1 MAAAL
6 IPAGYVPIAR
16 TDADWAFDIT
26 FQDEDWTGAGVSV
39 VMARRG
45 LPTHAVEFTV
55 GDGVLA
61 PANDLSVALRVP
73 AARLADMPPGLY
85 SAEVRRID
93 GEDTDDA
100 AVFEMRLERGLAEHL
115 IEARPAGV
123 ALGDAGVA
131 QGGVIVSR
139 TTRVQVVRAGGV
151 QGKPGASDA
160 ASVTLTAEQGALF
173 GGAATLAEALAF
185 IAQNMGAQP
194 LPVLVELAGQ
204 IVVSSVATGAL
215 SVEAADAILL
225 SGAISVT
232 SSATGALSVEEAEAV
247 LLAGAVIATSSLAGE
262 LSVEAGGELIGGVP
276 IGAPGDGAL
285 AGYRLVAGDDF
296 AGDLDIITP
305 AEPFGTYGSTRAYLL
320 PTNANGPRGAV
331 GGLSLK
337 GYDVD
342 PFHTGHNDKN
352 RGAARASWA
361 DSMVQQDSVL
371 KLKVR
376 TASTAERALFNADL
390 NVNNIA
396 AMIHTAGELIFKPP
410 FHIEFRARLTK
421 AQLAMGGFHPSF
433 WLMQMDPPRSGDGL
447 EIDWEGESDL
457 IEANYFDWS
466 GGTST
471 ASKGGNIDTVYDGQ
485 FHTFGLEVT
494 ATHLRWF
501 YDGSLFR
508 EQAKILQFPDKPFY
522 ALVTSHVTNF
532 ASDPYSDANWTAA
545 GSEGASIDLDYI
557 RLWQP
562 AEAVKREPMLP
573 PAEYEADAGKAFS
586 FTLPPAVEVWGAAIN
601 ERVEAFISESNSPGG
616 NYNGGFS
623 GWPAGISYNPAT
635 RVLSGSTTQP
645 GTLHIVRYPLE
656 GGSARPQRIAL
667 HIGPRLS
674 STTWP
679 NAKVGQAYEF
689 DLYAACDAGQ
699 LTSDQSGQR
708 AKTITVAGLPAGL
721 SCSDST
727 GMVTGT
733 PTAAGSASP
742 KVTITNSR
750 GQSSGEVTAG
760 LTISAATSADVSPV
774 TTGLILDLDPNDP
787 AKRTTTASG
796 SDVLVDSISPANGTT
811 YGATATGTQRPK
823 LISANGR
830 SILRADGAQRM
841 AIDPAFAALFSAS
854 AGYTLMVLASYDTG
868 ANQTIMDIGQS
879 GSTSSLNRI
888 NILRTST
895 DGLVHR
901 KAPVSGAFIQ
911 AAASGVPLATLNAI
925 VAHSPSGSSVTK
937 VRGNGNSAVSPGAA
951 AFSSANTATLFDRTS
966 TSSALPLT
974 GTIARVLAW
983 NRELSDAETDALI
996 AWAKD
1001 RYGTP

>member
-26 FQDEDWTGAGVSV
+26 FQDEDWRGSGVSV

-93 GEDTDDA
+93 GEDIDDA
-100 AVFEMRLERGLAEHL
+100 AVFEMRLERGLADYL
-115 IEARPAGV
+115 SEARSASEPR
-123 ALGDAGVA
+123 GDMGFV

-139 TTRVQVVRAGGV
+139 TTKVQVVRAGGV

-160 ASVTLTAEQGALF
+160 ASVTLTDEQGALF

-194 LPVLVELAGQ
+194 LPVLVDLAGQ

-232 SSATGALSVEEAEAV
+232 SSATGALSVDEAEAV
-247 LLAGAVIATSSLAGE
+247 LLAGAVTATSSLTGE

-433 WLMQMDPPRSGDGL
+433 WLMQMDPPRSGNGL

-457 IEANYFDWS
+457 IEANYFEWS
-466 GGTST
+466 GGNQS
-471 ASKGGNIDTVYDGQ
+471 SFKGGHVDTVYDGQ

-501 YDGSLFR
+501 YDGALFR
-508 EQAKILQFPDKPFY
+508 EQAKTLQFPGKPFY

-532 ASDPYSDANWTAA
+532 GSDPYSDTDWVAA
-545 GSEGASIDLDYI
+545 GAAGASIDLDYI

-562 AEAVKREPMLP
+562 ADAVKREPLLP
-573 PAEYEADAGKAFS
+573 PVEYEAASGAAFS

-616 NYNGGFS
+616 NYSGGFS
-623 GWPAGISYNPAT
+623 GWPVGISYNPAT
-635 RVLSGSTTQP
+635 RVLSGASTQP

-656 GGSARPQRIAL
+656 GGFARPQRLAL
-667 HIGPRLS
+667 HIGPRVTVS
-674 STTWP
+674 SLP
-679 NAKVGQAYEF
+679 NGQVGQPYSF
-689 DLYAACDAGQ
+689 DLYAAVEAGQ
-699 LTSDQSGQR
+699 LTSDASGQR
-708 AKTITVAGLPAGL
+708 AKTITVSGLPAGL
-721 SCSDST
+721 SYNDSI

-733 PTAAGSASP
+733 PTAAASAT
-742 KVTITNSR
+742 VGLNAVNSR
-750 GQSSGEVTAG
+750 GQAVVANLSM
-760 LTISAATSADVSPV
+760 TIAA
-774 TTGLILDLDPNDP
+774 
-787 AKRTTTASG
+787 
-796 SDVLVDSISPANGTT
+796 
-811 YGATATGTQRPK
+811 
-823 LISANGR
+823 
-830 SILRADGAQRM
+830 
-841 AIDPAFAALFSAS
+841 AS
-854 AGYTLMVLASYDTG
+854 AGYVDTLPVTSGLLADINPDDTSKVTASGGLVDSVAPSNGTAFTAASTGTARPTYVTGTTNFLRAAGSQEMVIDPGLATALSG
-868 ANQTIMDIGQS
+868 APAYSIVVIAKINSNATTQYFIDIGKAATAS
-879 GSTSSLNRI
+879 NVDRI
-888 NILRTST
+888 SVLQTANDTLR
-895 DGLVHR
+895 HR
-901 KAPVSGAFIQ
+901 KAGPAVFEDAVFP
-911 AAASGVPLATLNAI
+911 ALATNAPH
-925 VAHSPSGSSVTK
+925 VLFAKSS
-937 VRGNGNSAVSPGAA
+937 AGAA
-951 AFSSANTATLFDRTS
+951 LHSIRVDGGTGAAPATAVAAGSGFDTATLFNRK
-966 TSSALPLT
+966 SSSGNARLS
-974 GTIARVLAW
+974 GDIYRVLVF
-983 NRELSDAETDALI
+983 NRVLTTAEENSI
-996 AWAKD
+996 QSWARAK
-1001 RYGTP
+1001 YSTP

>member
-39 VMARRG
+39 VMARCG

-55 GDGVLA
+55 GNGVLA
-61 PANDLSVALRVP
+61 PINDLSVGLRVS

-85 SAEVRRID
+85 SAEVRRIE
-93 GEDTDDA
+93 GEERDDV
-100 AVFEMRLERGLAEHL
+100 AVFEMRLERGLADHL
-115 IEARPAGV
+115 SEARPAMGARGDMGV
-123 ALGDAGVA
+123 AS
-131 QGGVIVSR
+131 GGVIVSR
-139 TTRVQVVRAGGV
+139 TTKVQVLRAGGV

-173 GGAATLAEALAF
+173 GGASTLAEALAF

-194 LPVLVELAGQ
+194 LPELVDLAGQ

-247 LLAGAVIATSSLAGE
+247 LLAGTVAVTSNATGDL
-262 LSVEAGGELIGGVP
+262 LVEAGGELIGGVP
-276 IGAPGDGAL
+276 IGATGDGVL
-285 AGYRLVAGDDF
+285 APYRLVAGDDF

-305 AEPFGTYGSTRAYLL
+305 AEPFGAYGSTRAYLL
-320 PTNANGPRGAV
+320 NTSANGPRGAV

-352 RGAARASWA
+352 RGVARASWT
-361 DSMVQQDSVL
+361 DSMVQQDGLL
-371 KLKVR
+371 KLRVR
-376 TASTAERALFNADL
+376 TASAAERALFNADL

-421 AQLAMGGFHPSF
+421 ARQAVGGYHPSF
-433 WLMQMDPPRSGDGL
+433 WLMQMDPPRSGNGL

-457 IEANYFDWS
+457 IEANYFEWS

-471 ASKGGNIDTVYDGQ
+471 SFKGGHVDTLYDGQ

-501 YDGSLFR
+501 YDGVLFR
-508 EQAKILQFPDKPFY
+508 EQAETLQFPDKPFY

-532 ASDPYSDANWTAA
+532 GSDPYSDADWIAA
-545 GSEGASIDLDYI
+545 GAAGATIDLDYI

-562 AEAVKREPMLP
+562 ADAVKREPLLP
-573 PAEYEADAGKAFS
+573 PVEYQAASGAAFS
-586 FTLPPAVEVWGAAIN
+586 FTLAPAVDVWGSAIN

-616 NYNGGFS
+616 NYNGGFA
-623 GWPAGISYNPAT
+623 GWPAGISYNAAT
-635 RVLSGSTTQP
+635 RVLSGASTQP

-656 GGSARPQRIAL
+656 GGFARPQRLAL
-667 HIGPRLS
+667 HIGPRLT

-679 NAKVGQAYEF
+679 NATVGQAYEF

-699 LTSDQSGQR
+699 LTSDANGAR
-708 AKTITVAGLPAGL
+708 AKTITVTGLPTGL
-721 SCSDST
+721 SYSDST

-742 KVTITNSR
+742 KVTIVNSR

-774 TTGLILDLDPNDP
+774 TTGLILDLDPNDA
-787 AKRTTTASG
+787 AKVTTTTSG
-796 SDVLVDSISPANGTT
+796 SDVLVDAIAAANGTT

-823 LISANGR
+823 LITANGR
-830 SILRADGAQRM
+830 SILRGDGAQRM

-854 AGYTLMVLASYDTG
+854 AGYTLMVLASYDAG
-868 ANQTIMDIGQS
+868 ANQTILDIGQS
-879 GSTSSLNRI
+879 GATSSTHRI
-888 NILRTST
+888 SIIRTST
-895 DGLVHR
+895 AGLVHR
-901 KAPVSGAFIQ
+901 KVGNGGAL
-911 AAASGVPLATLNAI
+911 ADASALGVPLAALNAI
-925 VAHSPSGSSVTK
+925 IGRSPAGTSATK
-937 VRGNGNSAVSPGAA
+937 VRGNGASAVSSQTQT
-951 AFSSANTATLFDRTS
+951 FTSANTATLFDRTS

-983 NRELSDAETDALI
+983 DRELSDAEVDSLI

>member
-1 MAAAL
+1 MVDISLPRAVGRGV
-6 IPAGYVPIAR
+6 PAGGLTGQVLVKTTGMDYDTQWATPEGGGSEGIQPPFPISYTTGLQEALNLKANLSDTIISVTTSRDLATTDNGAVLEVNSASAVTLTVPSTLPAGFNCIVS
-16 TDADWAFDIT
+16 
-26 FQDEDWTGAGVSV
+26 QVGAGQVTIAAGTSATV
-39 VMARRG
+39 TAYQEAKTPGQWGEIAVRVRG
-45 LPTHAVEFTV
+45 T
-55 GDGVLA
+55 
-61 PANDLSVALRVP
+61 
-73 AARLADMPPGLY
+73 
-85 SAEVRRID
+85 
-93 GEDTDDA
+93 
-100 AVFEMRLERGLAEHL
+100 
-115 IEARPAGV
+115 AGV
-123 ALGDAGVA
+123 AVVSGGAIKGGGS
-131 QGGVIVSR
+131 GGVVPDPPVPPDPAETIGGIAIG
-139 TTRVQVVRAGGV
+139 TAG
-151 QGKPGASDA
+151 
-160 ASVTLTAEQGALF
+160 
-173 GGAATLAEALAF
+173 
-185 IAQNMGAQP
+185 
-194 LPVLVELAGQ
+194 
-204 IVVSSVATGAL
+204 TGPM
-215 SVEAADAILL
+215 
-225 SGAISVT
+225 SGY
-232 SSATGALSVEEAEAV
+232 
-247 LLAGAVIATSSLAGE
+247 SLA
-262 LSVEAGGELIGGVP
+262 
-276 IGAPGDGAL
+276 
-285 AGYRLVAGDDF
+285 AGDDF
-296 AGDLDIITP
+296 GSALDIVTP
-305 AEPFGTYGSTRAYLL
+305 AKPFGRYPTTRAYLL

-331 GGLSLK
+331 GGISLK

-352 RGAARASWA
+352 RGVARASWA

-376 TASTAERALFNADL
+376 SASTAERALFNPDL

-410 FHIEFRARLTK
+410 FYIEFRARLTK

-562 AEAVKREPMLP
+562 SETVKRTPMLP
-573 PAEYEADAGKAFS
+573 PTEYEAAAGAAFS
-586 FTLPPAVEVWGAAIN
+586 FTLPPAMEVWGSAIN

-616 NYNGGFS
+616 NYSGGFS

-635 RVLSGSTTQP
+635 RVLSGSTAQP

-656 GGSARPQRIAL
+656 GGFARPQRLAL
-667 HIGPRLS
+667 HIGPRLAS
-674 STTWP
+674 ITWP
-679 NAKVGQAYEF
+679 NATVGQAYTF

-699 LTSDQSGQR
+699 LTSDVSGQR
-708 AKTITVAGLPAGL
+708 SKTITVIGLPAGL
-721 SCSDST
+721 SYNDGT
-727 GMVTGT
+727 GLVTGT
-733 PTAAGSASP
+733 PTAIGTASP
-742 KVTITNSR
+742 KVTVVNSR
-750 GQSSGEVTAG
+750 GQSSGETTAS
-760 LTISAATSADVSPV
+760 LTTANATSPDVSPV
-774 TTGLILDLDPNDP
+774 TSGLILDLDPNDST
-787 AKRTTTASG
+787 KVMTTTTSG
-796 SDVLVDSISPANGTT
+796 SDVLVDAISPTNGTT

-823 LISANGR
+823 LITANGR

-868 ANQTIMDIGQS
+868 ANQTILDIGQS

-925 VAHSPSGSSVTK
+925 VARSPSGTSVTK
-937 VRGNGNSAVSPGAA
+937 VRGNGNSAVSPDAA

-983 NRELSDAETDALI
+983 DRELSDAEVDSLI

>member
-6 IPAGYVPIAR
+6 IPSGYVPIAR

-26 FQDEDWTGAGVSV
+26 FQDEDWTGANVSV

-61 PANDLSVALRVP
+61 PADDLSVGLRVP
-73 AARLADMPPGLY
+73 AARLAAMPPGLY

-93 GEDTDDA
+93 GDETDDA

-115 IEARPAGV
+115 SEARPAGM
-123 ALGDAGVA
+123 ALGDMGVA

-247 LLAGAVIATSSLAGE
+247 LLAGAVTATSSLTGE
-262 LSVEAGGELIGGVP
+262 LAVEAGGELIGGVP

-305 AEPFGTYGSTRAYLL
+305 ADPFGTYGSTRAYLL

-337 GYDVD
+337 GYDID

-352 RGAARASWA
+352 RGVARASWA

-421 AQLAMGGFHPSF
+421 AQQAVGGYHPSF
-433 WLMQMDPPRSGDGL
+433 WLMQMDPPRSGNGL

-457 IEANYFDWS
+457 IEANYFEWT
-466 GGTST
+466 GGTQ
-471 ASKGGNIDTVYDGQ
+471 ASFKGGHVDTVYDGQ

-501 YDGSLFR
+501 YDGALFR
-508 EQAKILQFPDKPFY
+508 EQADTLQFPDKPFY

-532 ASDPYSDANWTAA
+532 GSDPYSDADWIAA
-545 GSEGASIDLDYI
+545 GAAGASIDLDYI

-562 AEAVKREPMLP
+562 ADAVKREPLLP
-573 PAEYEADAGKAFS
+573 PVEYEAASGAAFS

-623 GWPAGISYNPAT
+623 GWPAGISYNAT
-635 RVLSGSTTQP
+635 ARVLSGSSTQP

-656 GGSARPQRIAL
+656 GGFARPQRLAL
-667 HIGPRLS
+667 HIGPRLTVS
-674 STTWP
+674 GFP
-679 NAKVGQAYEF
+679 NGQVGQSYSF
-689 DLYAACDAGQ
+689 DLYAAVDAGQ
-699 LTSDQSGQR
+699 LTSNTAGQK
-708 AKTITVAGLPAGL
+708 AKTVSVSGLPAGL
-721 SCSDST
+721 VYNDAT
-727 GMVTGT
+727 GLITGT
-733 PTAAGSASP
+733 PTEAASATVEVDAS
-742 KVTITNSR
+742 NSR
-750 GQSSGEVTAG
+750 GQAVATDLAMTIAAASSGYVDT
-760 LTISAATSADVSPV
+760 LPV
-774 TTGLILDLDPNDP
+774 TSGLLADINPDDTS
-787 AKRTTTASG
+787 KVTTSG
-796 SDVLVDSISPANGTT
+796 GLVDSVAPSNGTT
-811 YGATATGTQRPK
+811 FAAASSGAARPTYVTGATNFLRATGSQEMSIDPALAAALSGAPAYSVVVIGRTNSNAVTGYFFDAGRGAASSTVDRVSVFQVANDTLRHRKAGP
-823 LISANGR
+823 SAFDDAGLPALSTTVPHMIIAKSPAGLSR
-830 SILRADGAQRM
+830 HTLRADGAT
-841 AIDPAFAALFSAS
+841 ATVGPTIT
-854 AGYTLMVLASYDTG
+854 AG
-868 ANQTIMDIGQS
+868 S
-879 GSTSSLNRI
+879 GF
-888 NILRTST
+888 
-895 DGLVHR
+895 D
-901 KAPVSGAFIQ
+901 
-911 AAASGVPLATLNAI
+911 
-925 VAHSPSGSSVTK
+925 
-937 VRGNGNSAVSPGAA
+937 
-951 AFSSANTATLFDRTS
+951 TATLFNRKSS
-966 TSSALPLT
+966 TGNARLN
-974 GTIARVLAW
+974 GDIYRVLVY
-983 NRELSDAETDALI
+983 NREITTAEEASLQS
-996 AWAKD
+996 WAQGK
-1001 RYGTP
+1001 YGTP

>member
-6 IPAGYVPIAR
+6 IPSGYVPIAR

-39 VMARRG
+39 VLARLG

-55 GDGVLA
+55 GDGVLV
-61 PANDLSVALRVP
+61 PADGLSVGLRVP

-85 SAEVRRID
+85 SAEVRRMD
-93 GEDTDDA
+93 GEDIDDA
-100 AVFEMRLERGLAEHL
+100 AVFEMRLERGLADHL
-115 IEARPAGV
+115 SEARPAMG
-123 ALGDAGVA
+123 ARGDTGVA

-215 SVEAADAILL
+215 SVEPADAILL

-532 ASDPYSDANWTAA
+532 GSDPYSDADWIAA
-545 GSEGASIDLDYI
+545 GAAGATIDLDYI

-562 AEAVKREPMLP
+562 ADAVKREPLLP
-573 PAEYEADAGKAFS
+573 PVEYQAASGAAFS
-586 FTLPPAVEVWGAAIN
+586 FTLPPAVDVWGSAIN

-616 NYNGGFS
+616 NYNGGFA
-623 GWPAGISYNPAT
+623 GWPAGISYNAAT
-635 RVLSGSTTQP
+635 RVLSGASTQP

-656 GGSARPQRIAL
+656 GGFARPQRLAL
-667 HIGPRLS
+667 HIGPRLT

-679 NAKVGQAYEF
+679 NATVGQAYEF

-699 LTSDQSGQR
+699 LTSDANGAR
-708 AKTITVAGLPAGL
+708 AKTITVTGLPTGL
-721 SCSDST
+721 SYSDST

-742 KVTITNSR
+742 KVTIVNSR
-750 GQSSGEVTAG
+750 GQSSGEVTAA
-760 LTISAATSADVSPV
+760 LTVSAQSSDYVDNLPV
-774 TTGLILDLDPNDP
+774 TSGLIADINPDDTS
-787 AKRTTTASG
+787 KVTASG
-796 SDVLVDSISPANGTT
+796 GLVDSVAPSNET
-811 YGATATGTQRPK
+811 
-823 LISANGR
+823 
-830 SILRADGAQRM
+830 
-841 AIDPAFAALFSAS
+841 AFAATGSGA
-854 AGYTLMVLASYDTG
+854 ARPTYVTG
-868 ANQTIMDIGQS
+868 ATNFLRATGSQEMVIDPGLATALSGAPAYSIVVIAKINSNATTQYFIDIGKAATAS
-879 GSTSSLNRI
+879 NVDRI
-888 NILRTST
+888 SVLQTANDTLR
-895 DGLVHR
+895 HR
-901 KAPVSGAFIQ
+901 KAGPAVFEDAVFP
-911 AAASGVPLATLNAI
+911 ALATNAPH
-925 VAHSPSGSSVTK
+925 VLFAKSS
-937 VRGNGNSAVSPGAA
+937 AGAA
-951 AFSSANTATLFDRTS
+951 LHSIRVDGGTGAAPATAVAAGSGFDSATLFNRK
-966 TSSALPLT
+966 SASGNARLNGDIYRAL
-974 GTIARVLAW
+974 IFNRVL
-983 NRELSDAETDALI
+983 STAEENSLR
-996 AWAKD
+996 AWAQGK
-1001 RYGTP
+1001 YGTP

>member
-26 FQDEDWTGAGVSV
+26 FQDEDWRGSGVSV

-61 PANDLSVALRVP
+61 SADDLSVALRVP

-93 GEDTDDA
+93 GDETDDA

-115 IEARPAGV
+115 SEARPAGV
-123 ALGDAGVA
+123 AFGDAGVA

-139 TTRVQVVRAGGV
+139 TTRVQVLRAGGV

-194 LPVLVELAGQ
+194 LPVLVDLAGQ

-247 LLAGAVIATSSLAGE
+247 LLAGAVTATSSVTGE

-276 IGAPGDGAL
+276 IGATGDGAL

-305 AEPFGTYGSTRAYLL
+305 AEPFGAYGTTRAYLL

-331 GGLSLK
+331 GGISLK

-342 PFHTGHNDKN
+342 PFHTGHSDKN
-352 RGAARASWA
+352 RGTARASWA
-361 DSMVQQDSVL
+361 DSMVQQDGLL
-371 KLKVR
+371 KMKVR
-376 TASTAERALFNADL
+376 TASAAERALFNADL

-433 WLMQMDPPRSGDGL
+433 WLMQMDPPRSGNGL

-501 YDGSLFR
+501 YDGALFR
-508 EQAKILQFPDKPFY
+508 EQAKTLQFPGKPFY

-532 ASDPYSDANWTAA
+532 ASDPYSDAHWTAA
-545 GSEGASIDLDYI
+545 GAAGASIDLDYI

-562 AEAVKREPMLP
+562 SEAVRREPILP
-573 PAEYEADAGKAFS
+573 PTEYEAAAGAAFS
-586 FTLPPAVEVWGAAIN
+586 FTLPPAVNVWGAAIN

-616 NYNGGFS
+616 NYNGGFA
-623 GWPAGISYNPAT
+623 GWPAGISYNAAT
-635 RVLSGSTTQP
+635 RILSGASTQP

-656 GGSARPQRIAL
+656 GGFARPQRLAL
-667 HIGPRLS
+667 HIGPRLT

-679 NAKVGQAYEF
+679 NATVGQAYTF

-699 LTSDQSGQR
+699 LTSDASGQR
-708 AKTITVAGLPAGL
+708 AKAITVAGLPTGL
-721 SCSDST
+721 SYSDST

-742 KVTITNSR
+742 KVTIVNSR
-750 GQSSGEVTAG
+750 GQSSGEVTAA
-760 LTISAATSADVSPV
+760 LTVSAQSSDYVDNLPV
-774 TTGLILDLDPNDP
+774 TSGLLADINPDDTS
-787 AKRTTTASG
+787 KVTASG
-796 SDVLVDSISPANGTT
+796 GLVDSVAPSNGT
-811 YGATATGTQRPK
+811 
-823 LISANGR
+823 
-830 SILRADGAQRM
+830 
-841 AIDPAFAALFSAS
+841 AFAAAS
-854 AGYTLMVLASYDTG
+854 TGGARPSYVTG
-868 ANQTIMDIGQS
+868 ATNFLRATGSQEMVIDPGLATALSGAPAYSIVVIAKINSNATTQYFIDIGKAATAS
-879 GSTSSLNRI
+879 NVDRI
-888 NILRTST
+888 SVLQTANDTLR
-895 DGLVHR
+895 HR
-901 KAPVSGAFIQ
+901 KAGPAVFEDAVFP
-911 AAASGVPLATLNAI
+911 ALATNAPH
-925 VAHSPSGSSVTK
+925 VLFAKSS
-937 VRGNGNSAVSPGAA
+937 AGAA
-951 AFSSANTATLFDRTS
+951 LHSIRVDGGTGAAPATAVAAGSGFDSATLFNRK
-966 TSSALPLT
+966 SASGNARLNGDIYRAL
-974 GTIARVLAW
+974 IFNRVL
-983 NRELSDAETDALI
+983 STAEENSLR
-996 AWAKD
+996 AWAQGK
-1001 RYGTP
+1001 YGTP

>member
-1 MAAAL
+1 M
-6 IPAGYVPIAR
+6 PS
-16 TDADWAFDIT
+16 F
-26 FQDEDWTGAGVSV
+26 
-39 VMARRG
+39 
-45 LPTHAVEFTV
+45 
-55 GDGVLA
+55 
-61 PANDLSVALRVP
+61 ANDPFVYLRSR
-73 AARLADMPPGLY
+73 AIKGGG
-85 SAEVRRID
+85 S
-93 GEDTDDA
+93 
-100 AVFEMRLERGLAEHL
+100 
-115 IEARPAGV
+115 
-123 ALGDAGVA
+123 
-131 QGGVIVSR
+131 GGVVPEPPAPPDPAETIGGIAIG
-139 TTRVQVVRAGGV
+139 TAG
-151 QGKPGASDA
+151 
-160 ASVTLTAEQGALF
+160 
-173 GGAATLAEALAF
+173 
-185 IAQNMGAQP
+185 
-194 LPVLVELAGQ
+194 
-204 IVVSSVATGAL
+204 TGPM
-215 SVEAADAILL
+215 
-225 SGAISVT
+225 SGY
-232 SSATGALSVEEAEAV
+232 
-247 LLAGAVIATSSLAGE
+247 SLA
-262 LSVEAGGELIGGVP
+262 
-276 IGAPGDGAL
+276 
-285 AGYRLVAGDDF
+285 AGDDF
-296 AGDLDIITP
+296 GSTLDIVTP
-305 AEPFGTYGSTRAYLL
+305 AKPFGRYPTTRAYLL

-562 AEAVKREPMLP
+562 SEAVKREPMLP
-573 PAEYEADAGKAFS
+573 PTEYEAAAGAAFS
-586 FTLPPAVEVWGAAIN
+586 FTLPPAVDVWGAAIN

-616 NYNGGFS
+616 NYSGGFS
-623 GWPAGISYNPAT
+623 GWPVGISYNPAT
-635 RVLSGSTTQP
+635 RVLSGSTAQP

-656 GGSARPQRIAL
+656 GGFARPQRLAL
-667 HIGPRLS
+667 HIGPRLT

-679 NAKVGQAYEF
+679 NATVGQAYEF

-699 LTSDQSGQR
+699 LTSDQNGQR
-708 AKTITVAGLPAGL
+708 AKAITVTGLSAGL
-721 SCSDST
+721 SYNDST

-733 PTAAGSASP
+733 PTAAGIVAP

-760 LTISAATSADVSPV
+760 LTISATTSADVSPV

-787 AKRTTTASG
+787 TKVTTTTSG
-796 SDVLVDSISPANGTT
+796 SDVLVDAISPTNGTT

-823 LISANGR
+823 LITANGR

-879 GSTSSLNRI
+879 GATSSNHRI
-888 NILRTST
+888 SLVRSST
-895 DGLVHR
+895 AGLTHR
-901 KAPVSGAFIQ
+901 KVGNGGAF
-911 AAASGVPLATLNAI
+911 ADANASGVPLATLNAI
-925 VAHSPSGSSVTK
+925 IGRSPAGASATK
-937 VRGNGNSAVSPGAA
+937 VRGNAASAVSSQTQT
-951 AFSSANTATLFDRTS
+951 FTSANTATLFDRTS

-974 GTIARVLAW
+974 GAIARVLAW
-983 NRELSDAETDALI
+983 SRELSDAEVDSLI
-996 AWAKD
+996 SWSQS